1 MKNYLSI
8 IIAATMA
15 LFAASCGENYI
26 DEPSTPDTDASAE
39 MEIDSISSKSVFNYV
54 YNDDVVEISD
64 ELAEWIMPD
73 ELTFSEKQEIR
84 FKPGLVNHKE
94 LIPKIGQIIVSQPRG
109 DQMPAGYMGRVTRTT
124 PLGDAY
130 VIDTEIVQLE
140 DVYKDLEL
148 DYRLNAE
155 QLRNTTAIMATSDY
169 DYDQPLIWEEGDE
182 GNYEEEGTFKAP
194 MNASKKKWKGIE
206 LEVKKFENGYKLKVS
221 GKYDPGKKGPMTF
234 NPSLTIT
241 LRPIYKEIRKM
252 IVDKVSGETIES
264 ECWELTVNGNIAMV
278 VGSNKD
284 MLLKRLW
291 VRLPTASMLFS
302 AGVPIRVYDSFRFG
316 FLGKIST
323 SLDINSRF
331 LIKCEHRTA
340 SDGTTSWGVSQTNF
354 DWGKDF
360 DFRFPNIEV
369 DGSLNINN
377 LLATRIEGTM
387 PLVMCD
393 ETLSIGGKANLAD
406 YHLYETNPMLSAGF
420 NASFILRFPKSYL
433 NWMVPGKDFKYTQPT
448 ISYDVFPIFP
458 QVESWEVAR
467 KKDSPVA
474 DVTYSSSSLC
484 LLFWQVGNIEF
495 DIVTK
500 EWLENP
506 SDRYV
511 VDHIKPHETG
521 RRFPTYKYA
530 FNVSGL
536 KTDVDY
542 YAVPIC
548 GGYYGQPLSL
558 APSGKRLGIIGPME
572 HNPEYRA
579 VFAYDNAGRVKL
591 FDNSFIQEKISIS
604 YDPFVMTMREYWFD
618 NNGNY
623 VPYPDDSPVSFTDAS
638 FDEKAGVLKE
648 CRSTDDGEPL
658 RLKLYYNEN
667 YNLTGMAGGGMTVS
681 LEWDSDGKLISAIH
695 TEEDYI
701 EKYEFQYPLKLDDFR
716 NARSQWTLI
725 TGLPTLYFGNMRLVG
740 RASTYLPTRVTTTI
754 IEDGEKNVTTMD
766 LKYDINKE
774 GDGSIEAEYLRV
786 DGEWF
791 RLPYG
796 YRNVSVS
803 PEVYDRDQFLG
814 TTRSGT
820 GDAARLSRI
829 LSRLG
834 RFRR

>member
-1 MKNYLSI
+1 MKNYLPI
-8 IIAATMA
+8 IITATMA

-54 YNDDVVEISD
+54 YNDNVVEISD

-84 FKPGLVNHKE
+84 FKPGLANHKE

-169 DYDQPLIWEEGDE
+169 DHDQPLIWEEG
-182 GNYEEEGTFKAP
+182 EEDPVSSP
-194 MNASKKKWKGIE
+194 MKLRKTWDGISLEPKKIG
-206 LEVKKFENGYKLKVS
+206 NGYQMVVDGS
-221 GKYDPGKKGPMTF
+221 YDPGKKYPLKF
-234 NPSLTIT
+234 HPKVTIT
-241 LRPIYKEIRKM
+241 LRPVYKEIRKM
-252 IVDKVSGETIES
+252 IVDNVSGETIES
-264 ECWELTVNGNIAMV
+264 ECWELIINGNIGADFN
-278 VGSNKD
+278 SSKND
-284 MLLKRLW
+284 ALKTLW
-291 VRLPTASMLFS
+291 VRFPTNSMLFS
-302 AGVPIRVYDSFRFG
+302 AGVPIRVYNSLRWG
-316 FLGKIST
+316 LRGKISA
-323 SLDINSRF
+323 SVDINARF
-331 LIKCEHRTA
+331 CIKTEHITS
-340 SDGTTSWGVSQTNF
+340 SDGTSSWGASQTNS
-354 DWGKDF
+354 DWGKDLQF
-360 DFRFPNIEV
+360 KFGGLDIE
-369 DGSLNINN
+369 GSFGAEQ
-377 LLATRIEGTM
+377 LLGSRIEGAM
-387 PLVMCD
+387 PLIVFNQ
-393 ETLSIGGKANLAD
+393 TAFLTGKADIADINLYKA
-406 YHLYETNPMLSAGF
+406 NPMISGEWKRSLSF
-420 NASFILRFPKSYL
+420 RIPKGYIK
-433 NWMVPGKDFKYTQPT
+433 WMEPKFDIKYSLPT
-448 ISYDVFPIFP
+448 IQGDLFPIFP
-458 QVESWEVAR
+458 QIEGWEVDR
-467 KKDSPVA
+467 RKDSPVA
-474 DVTYSSSSLC
+474 DVTYRTNLFC
-484 LLFWQVGNIEF
+484 LLYWWIPDVEF
-495 DIVTK
+495 DIVSE
-500 EWLENP
+500 EWLESP
-506 SDRYV
+506 SARYV
-511 VDHIKPHETG
+511 VDHIKPQLDG
-521 RRFPTYKYA
+521 FRLFDYKYR

-536 KTDVDY
+536 KPGVNY

-558 APSGKRLGIIGPME
+558 APSSKRLGIIGPME

-579 VFAYDNAGRVKL
+579 LFAYDNAGRVKL

-740 RASTYLPTRVTTTI
+740 RASTYLPTRVTTTL

-766 LKYDINKE
+766 LKYDINK

-786 DGEWF
+786 DGEWL

-814 TTRSGT
+814 TTRSGC